1 MPLAPPKGF
10 RLVAVVQLDGG
21 SPLTS
26 RVATPKIAILQA
38 DSQDVLLVGLVEVI
52 ESPSTIKWLVGF
64 RIVGFGLIMLLGIAG
79 IILTNFHQIA
89 IALNHERCS
98 PRSISDR
105 VRFLAQAKQTLN
117 ALGLEQIRLAEHQ
130 RILQIGLSD
139 PDFKTAIQIR
149 ETIVAKI
156 KALGYRFV
164 TLDLTSDSAGP
175 SGLESQS
182 G

>member
-1 MPLAPPKGF
+1 MK
-10 RLVAVVQLDGG
+10 
-21 SPLTS
+21 
-26 RVATPKIAILQA
+26 
-38 DSQDVLLVGLVEVI
+38 DVLPDQSQTELD
-52 ESPSTIKWLVGF
+52 
-64 RIVGFGLIMLLGIAG
+64 LL
-79 IILTNFHQIA
+79 
-89 IALNHERCS
+89 E
-98 PRSISDR
+98 
-105 VRFLAQAKQTLN
+105 QAKQTLN
-117 ALGLEQIRLAEHQ
+117 ALGFEKIQLTEHQ

-139 PDFKTAIQIR
+139 PDFETVIQTR

>member
-1 MPLAPPKGF
+1 MK
-10 RLVAVVQLDGG
+10 
-21 SPLTS
+21 
-26 RVATPKIAILQA
+26 
-38 DSQDVLLVGLVEVI
+38 DVLPDQSQTELDL
-52 ESPSTIKWLVGF
+52 
-64 RIVGFGLIMLLGIAG
+64 
-79 IILTNFHQIA
+79 
-89 IALNHERCS
+89 
-98 PRSISDR
+98 
-105 VRFLAQAKQTLN
+105 LAQAKQTLN
-117 ALGLEQIRLAEHQ
+117 ALGFEKIQLTEHQ

-139 PDFKTAIQIR
+139 PDFETVIQTR